1 MKFRAHET
9 FFLRKGWLNKG
20 LKQVKIKADVFTDKE
35 ENPMDIFGIG
45 SNMVKSLRY
54 WLQAT
59 GLTKENTSGK
69 RFQQFTEL
77 GEIIYSN
84 DKYLEELGTL
94 FLLHYKLVTNK
105 EEATSCF
112 YFFNIFN
119 QLEFNKDEFVNEISK
134 YISIEGNDVAL
145 RSLNDDFNCIINT
158 YISRVKLNMGKVSA
172 ENNIDSPFGELALIN
187 ISSKGKNYRYKKM
200 LVKASTIDPW
210 VALAVIVEEAKGET
224 SIQLNHLLNNPC
236 NIGKVFNL
244 DAISMLELLYNIEK
258 IGKIKIIRTA
268 GLDVILIN
276 EKLSFLECVKNYY
289 KRIK

>member
-105 EEATSCF
+105 EEATSWF

>member
-20 LKQVKIKADVFTDKE
+20 LKQVKIKADVFTDKK

-69 RFQQFTEL
+69 RYQQFTEL

-84 DKYLEELGTL
+84 DRYLEELGTL

-105 EEATSCF
+105 EEATSWY
-112 YFFNIFN
+112 YFFNVFN

-158 YISRVKLNMGKVSA
+158 YISRVKLNVGKVSA
-172 ENNIDSPFGELALIN
+172 ESNIDSPFGELSLIN

-210 VALAVIVEEAKGET
+210 IALAVIVEEAKGET

-244 DAISMLELLYNIEK
+244 DAVSMLELLHSIEK

-268 GLDVILIN
+268 GLDVIIIN
-276 EKLSFLECVKNYY
+276 EKLSFLECVENYY

>member
-105 EEATSCF
+105 EEATSWF

-276 EKLSFLECVKNYY
+276 EKLSF
-289 KRIK
+289 

>member
-20 LKQVKIKADVFTDKE
+20 LKQVKRKADVFTDRE

-45 SNMVKSLRY
+45 ANMVKSLRY
-54 WLQAT
+54 WLQVT

-77 GEIIYSN
+77 GEIIYQN

-94 FLLHYKLVTNK
+94 FLLQYKLVTNK
-105 EEATSCF
+105 EEATSWY

-119 QLEFNKDEFVNEISK
+119 QLDFNKNEFVNEISK
-134 YISIEGNDVAL
+134 YISIEGSNVAL

-158 YISRVKLNMGKVSA
+158 YISRVKLNSERVSA
-172 ENNIDSPFGELALIN
+172 ENNIDSPFGELGLIN
-187 ISSKGKNYRYKKM
+187 ISIKGNNYRYRKA
-200 LVKASTIDPW
+200 LVKPSAIDPW
-210 VALAVIVEEAKGET
+210 IALAVIVEEAKGET
-224 SIQLNHLLNNPC
+224 SIQLNNLLNNPC

-244 DAISMLELLYNIEK
+244 DAIAMLEILHSIEK

-268 GLDVILIN
+268 GLDIITIN
-276 EKLSFLECVKNYY
+276 EKLTFLECVENYY
-289 KRIK
+289 RKIR

>member
-69 RFQQFTEL
+69 RFQHFTEL

-105 EEATSCF
+105 EEATSWF

-187 ISSKGKNYRYKKM
+187 ISSKGKNYRYKKT

>member
-45 SNMVKSLRY
+45 SNMVKALRY
-54 WLQAT
+54 WLQVT

-69 RFQQFTEL
+69 RFQQLTEL
-77 GEIIYSN
+77 GEIIYFN

-94 FLLHYKLVTNK
+94 FLLHYKLATNK
-105 EEATSCF
+105 EEATSWY

-119 QLEFNKDEFVNEISK
+119 QLDFNKNEFVNEISK
-134 YISIEGNDVAL
+134 YISIEGSNVAL

-158 YISRVKLNMGKVSA
+158 YISRVKLNSERVSA
-172 ENNIDSPFGELALIN
+172 ENNIDSPFGELGLIN
-187 ISSKGKNYRYKKM
+187 ISIKGNNYRYRKA
-200 LVKASTIDPW
+200 LVKPSAIDPW
-210 VALAVIVEEAKGET
+210 IALAVIVEEAKGET
-224 SIQLNHLLNNPC
+224 SIQLNNLLNNPC

-244 DAISMLELLYNIEK
+244 DAIAMLEILHSIEK

-268 GLDVILIN
+268 GLDIITIN
-276 EKLSFLECVKNYY
+276 EKFTFLECVENYY
-289 KRIK
+289 RKIR

>member
-35 ENPMDIFGIG
+35 ENPMDVFGIG

-105 EEATSCF
+105 EEATSWY

-119 QLEFNKDEFVNEISK
+119 QLDFNKDEFVNEINK

-158 YISRVKLNMGKVSA
+158 YISRVKLNLGKVSA

-187 ISSKGKNYRYKKM
+187 ISTRGKNYRYKKS
-200 LVKASTIDPW
+200 LVKAGAIDPW

-244 DAISMLELLYNIEK
+244 DAISMLELLHSIEK

-268 GLDVILIN
+268 GLDVVIIN
-276 EKLSFLECVKNYY
+276 EKLSFLECVENYY

>member
-105 EEATSCF
+105 EEATSWF

-187 ISSKGKNYRYKKM
+187 ISSKGKNYRYKKI

>member
-45 SNMVKSLRY
+45 SNMVKALRY
-54 WLQAT
+54 WLQVT

-77 GEIIYSN
+77 GEIIYFN

-94 FLLHYKLVTNK
+94 FLLHYKLATNK
-105 EEATSCF
+105 EEATSWY

-119 QLEFNKDEFVNEISK
+119 QLDFSKDEFVNEINK
-134 YISIEGNDVAL
+134 YISIEGFNVAL

-158 YISRVKLNMGKVSA
+158 YISRGKLNLEKVSA
-172 ENNIDSPFGELALIN
+172 ENNIDSPFGELGLIN
-187 ISSKGKNYRYKKM
+187 VSFRGKNFRYRKS
-200 LVKASTIDPW
+200 LVKSSAIDPW
-210 VALAVIVEEAKGET
+210 IALAVIVEEAKGET
-224 SIQLNHLLNNPC
+224 SIQLNDLLNNPC
-236 NIGKVFNL
+236 NIGRIFNL
-244 DAISMLELLYNIEK
+244 DAISMLEILHNIEK

-268 GLDVILIN
+268 GLDIIIIN
-276 EKLSFLECVKNYY
+276 EKLTFLECVENYY
-289 KRIK
+289 KKIK